1 MRDSWVSS
9 LRGRYWYTALLG
21 GWLLCAPATGAAA
34 EIDGETLLDP
44 TRPMGA
50 RAVQDGEGGAQS
62 DASSVSS
69 GPARYRVNFIRAG
82 GDTPM
87 AVVNDQIVTVGDE
100 VNGAEVLSIKQGVVR
115 LGIDDGETV
124 VSAWSASIR
133 ETANE

>member
-1 MRDSWVSS
+1 MSRFS
-9 LRGRYWYTALLG
+9 RQYWYLPVLLG
-21 GWLLCAPATGAAA
+21 VWALCGPATGAAA
-34 EIDGETLLDP
+34 EIGGETLLDP

-50 RAVQDGEGGAQS
+50 RAVQEGAGGAQS

-69 GPARYRVNFIRAG
+69 GPARYRVSFIRAG

-100 VNGAEVLSIKQGVVR
+100 VNSAEVLSIEQGAVR

-124 VSAWSASIR
+124 VSAWNASIR